1 MLGPGLD
8 QAAGYARAEKSAV
21 TRRAYRSDFR
31 LFRTWYG
38 AKQVTSLPAQPET
51 VAAFL
56 AARQTAVLARAAAHE
71 RPTRPPQVALRTQE
85 IVDVMSTDEKVLD
98 FPKAEITSEEKAR
111 RAMAEARRL
120 ASLAPGEWRLWIDR
134 AAERLGVPHATLEG
148 LISAIIKDS
157 EIKTREDKAEA
168 RRQEE
173 RVRREQRER
182 KREQQ
187 GIDKKAERKSKE
199 KQKAFERLISL
210 PSEQHETRLAELA
223 KRFDEDVAAI
233 RDDFTVF
240 VGMESRAASTDPW
253 NVEPWPDPVET
264 RVLLQEI
271 SAKTSKYIVMRPE
284 AVTATVLWT
293 TMAWAQEGATHS
305 PILAAISVEPD
316 SGKSTLLGVL
326 RFLVPKPF
334 VSVEPTGPSV
344 YRTVDREH
352 PTLIID
358 EADDL
363 FYRKS
368 DLRAIVNAGW
378 SRGTKIPRQGR
389 WYDPF
394 CPKILG
400 ILGKTKL
407 PRTIA
412 SRSIILRMW
421 PKTPKEKAE
430 DFAYADDPAFS
441 TIRRKLARWA
451 ADNVSVIKE
460 LKPPQPPG
468 FNNRLSANW
477 KLPLQIAQHAGG
489 GWPEQARRASIY
501 LSRTPYEPSMGVQL
515 LAALRAMFAKNR
527 TQITSEQV
535 VHELLAD
542 PDLHWHEY
550 RSRGP
555 ITKNQ
560 VAALLK
566 DFEIRSVVV
575 HPTKRADVSRHG
587 YRAAQFEDA
596 FARFLPSEPN
606 IRTLKRGGGEKT

>member
-1 MLGPGLD
+1 MPNE
-8 QAAGYARAEKSAV
+8 Q
-21 TRRAYRSDFR
+21 
-31 LFRTWYG
+31 
-38 AKQVTSLPAQPET
+38 
-51 VAAFL
+51 
-56 AARQTAVLARAAAHE
+56 
-71 RPTRPPQVALRTQE
+71 QE
-85 IVDVMSTDEKVLD
+85 S
-98 FPKAEITSEEKAR
+98 
-111 RAMAEARRL
+111 
-120 ASLAPGEWRLWIDR
+120 
-134 AAERLGVPHATLEG
+134 RLG
-148 LISAIIKDS
+148 
-157 EIKTREDKAEA
+157 
-168 RRQEE
+168 
-173 RVRREQRER
+173 
-182 KREQQ
+182 
-187 GIDKKAERKSKE
+187 
-199 KQKAFERLISL
+199 
-210 PSEQHETRLAELA
+210 ELA
-223 KRFDEDVAAI
+223 KRLDEDVAVI
-233 RDDFTVF
+233 RDHFTAF
-240 VGMESRAASTDPW
+240 VGVQSWAASIDLW
-253 NVEPWPDPVET
+253 NVELWPDPVET
-264 RVLLQEI
+264 QALLQKI
-271 SAKTSKYIVMRPE
+271 SAKVGKYIVLRPE
-284 AVTATVLWT
+284 ALIATALWT
-293 TMAWAQEGATHS
+293 MTAWAHEGATHS

-378 SRGTKIPRQGR
+378 SCGTRIPRQGR

-421 PKTPKEKAE
+421 PKKPDEKAE
-430 DFAYADDPAFS
+430 DFAYADDPEFS

-451 ADNVSVIKE
+451 SDNVRIIKD

-489 GWPEQARRASIY
+489 GWPEQARHPSIA
-501 LSRTPYEPSMGVQL
+501 LQL
-515 LAALRAMFAKNR
+515 LAALRAMCGKDR

-535 VHELLAD
+535 LQELLAD
-542 PDLHWHEY
+542 PDLPWHEY
-550 RSRGP
+550 RGRGP

-566 DFEIRSVVV
+566 DFEIRPVVV
-575 HPTKRADVSRHG
+575 HPTKRADLSRHG

-596 FARFLPSEPN
+596 FARFLPPELN